1 MCHCHADSGHIL
13 CICIQYGL
21 FQASEQ
27 THSTMCMLAWWL
39 VTMREQVLHA
49 GTAGMEDPGGTTAS
63 LLVFG
68 GLHTANEAHCT
79 ACYTVH

>member
-1 MCHCHADSGHIL
+1 
-13 CICIQYGL
+13 
-21 FQASEQ
+21 
-27 THSTMCMLAWWL
+27 MCMLAWWL

-68 GLHTANEAHCT
+68 GLHTADEAHCT